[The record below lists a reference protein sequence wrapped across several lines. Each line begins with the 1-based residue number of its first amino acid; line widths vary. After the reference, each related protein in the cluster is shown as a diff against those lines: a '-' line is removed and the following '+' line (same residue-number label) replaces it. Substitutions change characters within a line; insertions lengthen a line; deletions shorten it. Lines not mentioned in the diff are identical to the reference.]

1 MKYNI
6 ATKMYFDR
14 EIYNIILIHTSRCWE
29 RIRLTT
35 KFEEMP
41 LDNIQSTEAIEETST
56 EIMDN
61 IIIQRFLIERNG
73 DIWSETKQGM
83 CDIFIDYLAFKII
96 HRDYEITI

>member
-41 LDNIQSTEAIEETST
+41 LDNLQSIEAIEEAST
-56 EIMDN
+56 EIINN

-83 CDIFIDYLAFKII
+83 SDIFIDYLAFKII
-96 HRDYEITI
+96 NRDYEVAI